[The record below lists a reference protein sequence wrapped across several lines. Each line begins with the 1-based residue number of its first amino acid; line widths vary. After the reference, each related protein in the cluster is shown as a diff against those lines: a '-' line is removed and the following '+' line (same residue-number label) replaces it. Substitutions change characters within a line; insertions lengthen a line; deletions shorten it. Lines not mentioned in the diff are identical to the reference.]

1 MFAVLRKYTKSHEWI
16 EYDTD
21 TDIGTMGITEH
32 AQSEL
37 GDIVHVDLPEVG
49 AEFVA

>member
-1 MFAVLRKYTKSHEWI
+1 MNTPKELKYTKEHEWI
-16 EYDTD
+16 KVDNETA
-21 TDIGTMGITEH
+21 TVGITDF

-49 AEFVA
+49 TEFVK